1 MIALAPTL
9 AAGSAPST
17 ASPTGTGFSA
27 VQPASDAPQPDSG
40 PPTPLRVVLV
50 PPSTALVNAWKNQH
64 VPVGLLLLAELA
76 RREDRVVPEL
86 WSGPLA
92 FADETAADA
101 VADALLR
108 PVAGVPVAVVG
119 FSAWCHTLPA
129 QLSLAAAIKRRDPAV
144 RVVFGGPQATAIGAE
159 LLATFDC
166 VDVVLAGEAEESFIA
181 WLRCVRDGADTD
193 AVPGLMRR
201 DPSGAVVQNPPPPP
215 RFDLDTLPIPA
226 HDLAPDALVATV
238 ESGRG
243 CPWACKFCS
252 TSAFFAR
259 RHRARA
265 HENIVEELWALHRR
279 GVRHVTF
286 TDDIFTVDRKAVR
299 AFCALMLERG
309 PPLRWGCST
318 RIDCVDADLL
328 RLMAAARC
336 DGVLY
341 GVETGSPALQK
352 RMGKRLDVAKV
363 LPTVALTAQ
372 AGIVPYCTFI
382 FGFPDE
388 TAEDL
393 ADTLALVRRLLAA
406 GVRVTAQTLAIL
418 PDTPYHRELAGDL
431 QLDGFTSLS
440 RAGLSASERAWVSA
454 HPALFSSFFH
464 LPCPA
469 APRATLVAAALL
481 TNLLRQL
488 PRTAAAADFGERVD
502 PFAGLETALPDD
514 EDLRWADD
522 FDARGLDLVAA
533 AVQRAAQNLPAT
545 EAAALRATFAL
556 ERAALSV
563 RTAWMNGHDTP
574 RVGVGPGPGVFL
586 HAPEGAEPLLARVV
600 DDTRLEAE
608 AVPAALAEAVRALGA
623 GLPLEAAEAV
633 FAAHLGPLWGP
644 ARLAA
649 LVGAGWLRAA

>member
-1 MIALAPTL
+1 MIALTPTP
-9 AAGSAPST
+9 AAVSAP
-17 ASPTGTGFSA
+17 ASPARTSSGAPQASTGEAGESA
-27 VQPASDAPQPDSG
+27 LQPAPS
-40 PPTPLRVVLV
+40 PLRVVLV

-76 RREDRVVPEL
+76 RREAGVAPEL
-86 WSGPLA
+86 WAGPLA
-92 FADETAADA
+92 FADEAAADA
-101 VADALLR
+101 VAVALLAPR
-108 PVAGVPVAVVG
+108 AGVPVAVVG

-129 QLSLAAAIKRRDPAV
+129 QLSLAQALKRVNPAV
-144 RVVFGGPQATAIGAE
+144 HIVFGGPQATATGAE
-159 LLATFDC
+159 LLTHFPC
-166 VDVVLAGEAEESFIA
+166 VDAVLAGEAEESFIA
-181 WLRCVRDGADTD
+181 WLRCVRDGLPTED
-193 AVPGLMRR
+193 VPGLMRR
-201 DPSGAVVQNPPPPP
+201 GPGGAPLTNPAPPP

-226 HDLAPDALVATV
+226 HDLAPDAKVATV

-265 HENIVEELWALHRR
+265 HENIVEELWVLHRR

-341 GVETGSPALQK
+341 GVETGSAALQK

-393 ADTLALVRRLLAA
+393 AETLLLVRRLLAA

-418 PDTPYHRELAGDL
+418 PDTPYHREQAADL
-431 QLDGFTSLS
+431 RLDGFTSLS
-440 RAGLSASERAWVSA
+440 RAGLSATERAWVAA

-469 APRATLVAAALL
+469 APRAVLVAAALL

-488 PRTAAAADFGERVD
+488 PATAAAADFGGATD
-502 PFAGLETALPDD
+502 PFAGLEDALPAG
-514 EDLRWADD
+514 ENLSWADD
-522 FDARGLDLVAA
+522 FDEFGLSFVAQRVRQA
-533 AVQRAAQNLPAT
+533 ADALPPA
-545 EAAALRATFAL
+545 EAAALEATFAL
-556 ERAALSV
+556 ERAGLAV
-563 RTAWMNGHDTP
+563 RTAWMNAP
-574 RVGVGPGPGVFL
+574 APVQVGVGLSPGVFL
-586 HAPEGAEPLLARVV
+586 NWRRGLDPQLARVV
-600 DDTRLEAE
+600 DDTRVAAE
-608 AVPAALAEAVRALGA
+608 PVPASLAEALRALGA
-623 GLPLEAAEAV
+623 GVPRPEAEAV
-633 FAAHLGPLWGP
+633 FAHHLGALWGP
-644 ARLAA
+644 VQLAS
-649 LVGAGWLRAA
+649 LVAAGWLRDA